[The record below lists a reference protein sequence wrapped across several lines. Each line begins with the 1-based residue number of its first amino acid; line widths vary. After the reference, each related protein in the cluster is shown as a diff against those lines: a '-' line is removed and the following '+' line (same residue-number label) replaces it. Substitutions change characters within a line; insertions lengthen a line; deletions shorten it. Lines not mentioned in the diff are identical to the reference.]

1 MTGPFPLI
9 LTNHVL
15 HLSFVPLDGH
25 RPFLFSDKK
34 RLPLPQ
40 VLCWVEL
47 SSFGFLLKPTPR
59 QDASVNSAGKPC
71 REEKTGEGE
80 AREKEGST
88 PFQDKPE
95 ALPTTTP
102 RWELQGS
109 VQDPPPPESPPRGA
123 GLLVHQLPP
132 AMGRNNS
139 PFLGTVVSLS
149 FQPPRAS
156 GSLPA
161 KSRWC
166 QQLEVRPESMEM
178 VVCLL

>member
-71 REEKTGEGE
+71 REEKTGEGD

-95 ALPTTTP
+95 ALP
-102 RWELQGS
+102 
-109 VQDPPPPESPPRGA
+109 PPPPAGSSRAQCRTPPSRVTPTGSWA
-123 GLLVHQLPP
+123 FGPP
-132 AMGRNNS
+132 APIS
-139 PFLGTVVSLS
+139 D
-149 FQPPRAS
+149 
-156 GSLPA
+156 GS
-161 KSRWC
+161 K
-166 QQLEVRPESMEM
+166 
-178 VVCLL
+178 